1 MSVGVRDGS
10 RRVQAARGL
19 YYGWLLVLTLGV
31 TTIISYGTTYYLFGV
46 LVVPVSHDVGW
57 SRASISGAYALGT
70 VLAGL
75 LGVPIGR
82 VVDRHGGRALM
93 AAGSALTG
101 LMLLGLAH
109 VHALWQFYVLWVGG
123 FALAS
128 GLTFYTVTFVVV
140 ANWFERRRG
149 AALALLTLLG
159 GLASPIFIPLAGTLI
174 PRLGWRDTLMVLA
187 VVQLGVALPL
197 HALVVRRHPEDLG
210 LRPDGADRGS
220 PPASSPTTGLP
231 LGRALRRTAFW
242 TLTAAYAL
250 AMLASTVL
258 LVHSVA
264 YLIGRNY
271 DAVLA
276 ADIVGPVGLASLP
289 GRFILNVLSDRVG
302 PQRLLGLCL
311 VAQAV
316 GVALLLHGTTL
327 GWLAAYV
334 LVYGAAFGAISPLR
348 ASVMADHF
356 GRQAFGAITAVQG
369 VPIALAGGVGPLA
382 AGWLYDRVGNY
393 GLAFWLCAGAFLL
406 AGLGVLLTPQPP
418 HDAHPRRGERMD
430 TLVRFAR
437 QDDAPTIAHIY
448 NQGIA
453 ERIATFETEPRS
465 ADTIVAALVERGDV
479 YPTLVAERT
488 GQVVAVAWAAPYR
501 PRDCYAG
508 IAEFSVYADRA
519 ARGTGA
525 GRAALDA
532 LIRECERRGFW
543 KLVSRIFPENTAS
556 RALCRHVGFR
566 EVGVYRRHAQLDG
579 RWRDV
584 VIVERLLEVGN

>member
-1 MSVGVRDGS
+1 MVGAACCGAEADEPATGREPISVTADSDTAPSARCCAPSDTALLTVGTVDVSRLVTTARPVGPLRRVSPSASTASTPVTVQGTPARAEDACCTPTEQETCCEPSGQGVLLRRVPRGELRLPVSVGVREGA
-10 RRVQAARGL
+10 RQVQAERGL
-19 YYGWLLVLTLGV
+19 YYGWVLVLTLGV

-57 SRASISGAYALGT
+57 SRASLSGAYALGT

-149 AALALLTLLG
+149 ATLALLTLLG

-187 VVQLGVALPL
+187 VVQFGVALPL

-264 YLIGRNY
+264 YLIGRGY

-276 ADIVGPVGLASLP
+276 ADIVGLVGLASLP
-289 GRFILNVLSDRVG
+289 GRFILNMLSDRVG

-334 LVYGAAFGAISPLR
+334 LVYGAAFGAIFPLR

-356 GRQAFGAITAVQG
+356 GRQAFGATTAVQG

-418 HDAHPRRGERMD
+418 HDAHPS
-430 TLVRFAR
+430 TTTTV
-437 QDDAPTIAHIY
+437 
-448 NQGIA
+448 
-453 ERIATFETEPRS
+453 
-465 ADTIVAALVERGDV
+465 
-479 YPTLVAERT
+479 
-488 GQVVAVAWAAPYR
+488 
-501 PRDCYAG
+501 
-508 IAEFSVYADRA
+508 
-519 ARGTGA
+519 
-525 GRAALDA
+525 
-532 LIRECERRGFW
+532 
-543 KLVSRIFPENTAS
+543 
-556 RALCRHVGFR
+556 
-566 EVGVYRRHAQLDG
+566 
-579 RWRDV
+579 
-584 VIVERLLEVGN
+584 